1 MELPS
6 ALLIP
11 SLKSKK
17 IHSERI
23 SYIFSKKAFLIFRK
37 FTLDKF
43 LCILIFWEFELSGS
57 NFKKFLYFLI
67 F

>member
-17 IHSERI
+17 IHSEKMSYFLKKSV
-23 SYIFSKKAFLIFRK
+23 SYISKIHSKQVMYSY
-37 FTLDKF
+37 
-43 LCILIFWEFELSGS
+43 ILGIGTFWL
-57 NFKKFLYFLI
+57 
-67 F
+67 

>member
-17 IHSERI
+17 IHSEKMSYFLKKSV
-23 SYIFSKKAFLIFRK
+23 SYISKIHSKQVLMYSY
-37 FTLDKF
+37 
-43 LCILIFWEFELSGS
+43 ILGIGTFWL
-57 NFKKFLYFLI
+57 
-67 F
+67 